1 MRIVT
6 GTTGNVRSAVVRRL
20 RAEGTH
26 DRVSPARRLHVPGAV
41 W

>member
-6 GTTGNVRSAVVRRL
+6 GTTGNVRSAVVRRP

-26 DRVSPARRLHVPGAV
+26 DRVGPAWRLHAPVAV